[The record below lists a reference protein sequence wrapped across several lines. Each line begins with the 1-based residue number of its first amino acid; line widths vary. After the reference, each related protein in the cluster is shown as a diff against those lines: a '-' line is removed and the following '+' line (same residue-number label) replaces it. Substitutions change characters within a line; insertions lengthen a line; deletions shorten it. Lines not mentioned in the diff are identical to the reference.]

1 MQLLEVVESLHER
14 GSLLE
19 GRGFFFATLLA
30 TISLI
35 ALPASFA
42 MAQEREVFGD
52 WEMTCVDDEP
62 CKLTQA
68 NVESGTDNVRMR
80 SAVSLSSDNR
90 VVLSV
95 TLPTAILLTD
105 GPWLTVDGVY
115 VGELEYI
122 TCASGCLARTSYS
135 PAAFNLIS
143 SGSRGIVTVVSN
155 SGQRIGVT
163 LSLSGL
169 VDGVTALSSGR

>member
-1 MQLLEVVESLHER
+1 MDKAGSLRAR
-14 GSLLE
+14 GSLLVD
-19 GRGFFFATLLA
+19 RVFLAAVLLA
-30 TISLI
+30 IISMV
-35 ALPASFA
+35 ALPASLA
-42 MAQEREVFGD
+42 MAQETVVFGA

-80 SAVSLSSDNR
+80 SVVSLGSDNR
-90 VVLSV
+90 VLLSV
-95 TLPTAILLTD
+95 TLPTAVLLTD

-122 TCASGCLARTSYS
+122 TCASGCLARTSYYR
-135 PAAFNLIS
+135 AAFGLIS

-169 VDGVTALSSGR
+169 ADGVTELVSRR

>member
-1 MQLLEVVESLHER
+1 MDKV
-14 GSLLE
+14 GSLRARGLLLA
-19 GRGFFFATLLA
+19 GRGLFFVTLWA
-30 TISLI
+30 MISTV
-35 ALPASFA
+35 ALPASHA
-42 MAQEREVFGD
+42 MAQETAVFGD
-52 WEMTCVDDEP
+52 WEMTCAADEP

-90 VVLSV
+90 VLLSV
-95 TLPTAILLTD
+95 TLPTAVLLTD
-105 GPWLTVDGVY
+105 GPWLTVDGVF

-122 TCASGCLARTSYS
+122 TCASGCLARTSYH
-135 PAAFNLIS
+135 PGAFGLIS
-143 SGSRGIVTVVSN
+143 GGSRGIVTVISN

-169 VDGVTALSSGR
+169 ADGVTALASRR

>member
-1 MQLLEVVESLHER
+1 MDKVASLRER
-14 GSLLE
+14 GSLLA
-19 GRGFFFATLLA
+19 GRLFFAALSA
-30 TISLI
+30 VISMV
-35 ALPASFA
+35 ALPASPA
-42 MAQEREVFGD
+42 MAQEAAVFGD

-90 VVLSV
+90 VLLSV
-95 TLPTAILLTD
+95 TLPTAVLLTD

-122 TCASGCLARTSYS
+122 TCASGCLARTSYNW
-135 PAAFNLIS
+135 AAFGLIS
-143 SGSRGIVTVVSN
+143 SGSRGIVTVISN

-169 VDGVTALSSGR
+169 ADGVTALASRR